1 MDKTRIKPGDK
12 ATISYVCLDEDGTE
26 LERTEAPVQITF
38 GNEELLPALE
48 AQLARMSP
56 GETRTVIL
64 KPKQA
69 FGPVFADRFL
79 EVPLEMLDL
88 DDEPSIGDTV
98 EVAEDGEE
106 TCPGTIVEINDN
118 TVLIDCNHPMAGKTL
133 TFNLSL
139 ISII

>member
-1 MDKTRIKPGDK
+1 MNTTRLKPGDK
-12 ATISYVCLDEDGTE
+12 ATISYICLDEDGTE
-26 LERTEAPVQITF
+26 LERTEAPVQITI
-38 GNEELLPALE
+38 GAEDLLPALE
-48 AQLARMSP
+48 AQLMKMSP
-56 GETRTVIL
+56 GETRTVVL

-69 FGPVFADRFL
+69 FGPVYSDRFL

-98 EVAEDGEE
+98 EVAEEGEE

-118 TVLIDCNHPMAGKTL
+118 AVLVDCNHPMAGKTL
-133 TFNLSL
+133 TFKLSL